1 MHRKRGF
8 HSRTRL
14 TDVLV
19 VWIHSQDAGPICK
32 PLNIRRWGCHWMRGG
47 DQGGTSDF
55 RQRVSTSF
63 PFIYVQLCSSLYFI
77 SLGHALSWVAGEN
90 CKYMETLPFYAS
102 TYWGSHRPTRV
113 ASFGL
118 CLYVF
123 GGNSRIHKKIL
134 PIPGANQKYI
144 WTAYFRFVCIIA
156 LLCAN
161 LKKNNTAEMK

>member
-1 MHRKRGF
+1 MQPLTSSKTGFWRGTNASKTLVSF
-8 HSRTRL
+8 AHQAHGCFGRVDPFPGCRSHLQTFEYKAMRL
-14 TDVLV
+14 
-19 VWIHSQDAGPICK
+19 S
-32 PLNIRRWGCHWMRGG
+32 LNAGG

-63 PFIYVQLCSSLYFI
+63 SFIYVQLCLSLHFI
-77 SLGHALSWVAGEN
+77 SLGHAPSWVAGEN

-118 CLYVF
+118 CSYVF

-134 PIPGANQKYI
+134 PTPGANQK
-144 WTAYFRFVCIIA
+144 
-156 LLCAN
+156 
-161 LKKNNTAEMK
+161 